1 MTTHVTDRSRFRSA
15 FVLILVFVVSAVF
28 FQMIRS
34 FLLALVM
41 AAISTGL
48 TYPLYKR
55 LLKRFGGRQT
65 AAAIGLLVMMLV
77 VVVTPLIFFL
87 GIAGSQATAIS
98 QSVSPWISEHLSE
111 PTELGKLLE
120 RLPFID
126 RIEAYKEPIMEKLG
140 EMTSVVSS
148 FLVNS
153 ISDATRG
160 TVGFFFDL
168 FIMLYAMFFFLIYG
182 RDLLDQVMRYVPLRQ
197 RDKTLLLD
205 KFVSVSKAT
214 LKGTI
219 IVGIVQGG
227 LAGLAFAVVGIEGAA
242 FWGTIMVVLS
252 IIPGVG
258 TALVWVPAVIYLFAV
273 GRIVPAIG
281 LLLWCAIVV
290 GTVDNFL
297 RPILVGKDTEM
308 PDILIMLSTLGGL
321 FMFGAVGFVIGPIIA
336 ALFVAV
342 WRIFG
347 ETFGDVLSEPGVP
360 EGEG

>member
-1 MTTHVTDRSRFRSA
+1 VTDRFRFRRA
-15 FVLILVFVVSAVF
+15 FVLILVFVVSAMF

-34 FLLALVM
+34 FVLALLM
-41 AAISTGL
+41 AAIFTGL

-55 LLKRFGGRQT
+55 LLKRLGGRKT
-65 AAAIGLLVMMLV
+65 AAAMGSLVLVLV
-77 VVVTPLIFFL
+77 VVITPLIFFL
-87 GIAGSQATAIS
+87 GIVGSQAMGIS
-98 QSVSPWISEHLSE
+98 QSASPWISEHLRE
-111 PTELGKLLE
+111 PTELGKLIE
-120 RLPFID
+120 RIPFLD
-126 RIEAYKEPIMEKLG
+126 KIEPYKAPIMEKLG
-140 EMTSVVSS
+140 ELASVVSS

-153 ISDATRG
+153 ISAATRG

-168 FIMLYAMFFFLIYG
+168 FIMLYAIFFFMTHG
-182 RDLLDQVMRYVPLRQ
+182 RELLDQIMQYVPLPQ
-197 RDKTLLLD
+197 QDKTLMLD

-214 LKGTI
+214 LKGTL

-252 IIPGVG
+252 IIPGIG

-273 GRIVPAIG
+273 GRIVPAVG
-281 LLLWCAIVV
+281 LLLWCALVV

-297 RPILVGKDTEM
+297 RPILVGKDTQM
-308 PDILIMLSTLGGL
+308 PDILVLLSTLGGL

-342 WRIFG
+342 WRIYG
-347 ETFGDVLSEPGVP
+347 ETFGDVLSERAS